1 MTQALMDPAALIEA
15 AEKLVPLLREKAREA
30 ELARRPLDEV
40 IDAVR
45 ESGLFSLM
53 IPKCYG
59 GHEADLDTFFEVA
72 LTLSRADASMGW
84 LIGFYIEHGFWFCG
98 YPESFQKELYAN
110 ANYILAPGALN
121 FAGGKATKEEG
132 GYRLDGLW
140 QWGTG
145 IVHADWVMAG
155 ALVQEGD
162 APPMPLFFALPV
174 EDTEAADDTW
184 HVSGMCGTGSWDFR
198 IDDVFV
204 PDTRVVSMLELMNAT
219 GEASRL
225 HTAPLYRTPLMPVL
239 GFAAGLPLL
248 GAAQMALDEYRSQTK
263 AKIASNPAPPGSM
276 DRNQGKPPVV
286 ARAALDIE
294 AAELLFRGVL
304 ADVMAKRNEASMET
318 RTAWLTKMA
327 HAVFMCRDAVQD
339 IASVTGA
346 SGSRLDNPI
355 QRALRDI
362 AAGSNHALFDRES
375 RYADYGRLLL
385 DQPVQSMMA

>member
-1 MTQALMDPAALIEA
+1 MAPSALIGA
-15 AEKLVPLLREKAREA
+15 AEKLAPLLREKAREA

-98 YPESFQKELYAN
+98 YPESFQKELYAD

-121 FAGGKATKEEG
+121 VAGGKATKVDG

-155 ALVQEGD
+155 AMVQDGD
-162 APPMPLFFALPV
+162 APAMPQFFALPASDV
-174 EDTEAADDTW
+174 EAADDTW

-204 PDTRVVSMLELMNAT
+204 PEIRAVSMLELMNAT
-219 GEASRL
+219 GEAARL
-225 HTAPLYRTPLMPVL
+225 HEAPLYKTPLMPVL
-239 GFAAGLPLL
+239 GFAAGLPLV

-263 AKIASNPAPPGSM
+263 AKLESAPVPAGGM
-276 DRNQGKPPVV
+276 DRNQGKPSVA

-304 ADVMAKRNEASMET
+304 ADVMEQRNEATMET
-318 RTAWLTKMA
+318 RSAWLTRMA

-346 SGSRLDNPI
+346 NGSRLDNPI

-362 AAGSNHALFDRES
+362 SAGSNHAIFDREM

-385 DQPVQSMMA
+385 GQPMQGMMA

>member
-1 MTQALMDPAALIEA
+1 MTQEQMDSAALIEA
-15 AEKLVPLLREKAREA
+15 AERLVPLLREKAREA

-121 FAGGKATKEEG
+121 FAGGRATKVEG

-162 APPMPLFFALPV
+162 APPMPLFFALPA

-225 HTAPLYRTPLMPVL
+225 HEAPLYRTPLMPVL